1 MHTDETPTYY
11 TATRKYDLSFPSL
24 DGDIETDVVIVGG
37 GFSGIHT
44 ALELA
49 EQGVTDTV
57 VLEGRY
63 LGYGG
68 TGRNGGQVMAGI
80 GHDLDA
86 IKAGVGEEGLRAIFA
101 LSDLGPQIMRD
112 RIAKYNIDADFR
124 SGYGYLAYNARQA
137 KTLRSWETEF
147 KSLGSPYEIRF
158 MEGRDVKQ
166 IIGSDVYDAALLHMG
181 GGHVHSLNL
190 LLGEAKAISELYGVR
205 IFEYSPALEVTYGD
219 RIRVRTAKGSVIAR
233 KLVWAVD
240 GFNNRIEPE
249 LHRSTINVYAFNS
262 VTEPLSQ
269 ELIEQISPI
278 RGAYSDIRPIINYY
292 RVTNDNRLMFG
303 SSTQLIERIPTDLKQ
318 WNRRLMLEVF
328 PYLHDVRI
336 DLAWG
341 GPMATTRNLF
351 PQIGSLPGHSNA
363 FFVQGY
369 SGFGVTPSQ
378 IICKILAEGILGG
391 SERYR
396 LISAISRAEIAGKDR
411 YRALLVSLGKALH
424 QMSGYWNGRR

>member
-11 TATRKYDLSFPSL
+11 TATRKYDLAFPSL
-24 DGDIETDVVIVGG
+24 EGDIEAEVVIVGG

-49 EQGVTDTV
+49 ERGVTDTV
-57 VLEGRY
+57 VLEGRH

-86 IKAGVGEEGLRAIFA
+86 IRRDVGDEGLQAIFA
-101 LSDLGPQIMRD
+101 LSDLGPQIMRE
-112 RIAKYNIDADFR
+112 RIARYGIDADFR

-137 KTLRSWETEF
+137 ATLKAWEKEF
-147 KSLGSPYEIRF
+147 QSLGSPYEIRYL
-158 MEGRDVKQ
+158 EGRDVGQ
-166 IIGSDVYDAALLHMG
+166 IIGSDVYHAALLHMG

-190 LLGEAKAISELYGVR
+190 LLGEAKAVSEVYGGR
-205 IFEYSPALEVTYGD
+205 IFEYSPVLEVTYGD
-219 RIRVRTAKGSVIAR
+219 SIVARTAKGRVKAR

-240 GFNNRIEPE
+240 GFNNRIEPA
-249 LHRSTINVYAFNS
+249 LHGSTINVYAYNS
-262 VTEPLSQ
+262 VTEPLSAA
-269 ELIEQISPI
+269 LIERISPI
-278 RGAYSDIRPIINYY
+278 RGAYSDIRPVINYY

-303 SSTQLIERIPTDLKQ
+303 SSTQLIERMPTDLKE

-351 PQIGSLPGHSNA
+351 PQLGTLPGHPNA

-369 SGFGVTPSQ
+369 CGFGVTPSQ
-378 IICKILAEGILGG
+378 IICKILAEGVLGG

-396 LISAISRAEIAGKDR
+396 LLSSVGRAEIAGKDR
-411 YRALLVSLGKALH
+411 YRALLVTLGKALH
-424 QMSGYWNGRR
+424 QTSGYWHGRR